1 MDFKEIVGIVFV
13 SILETLIIMA
23 GLVLI
28 INLVQFNYGFVLN
41 IIMLNM
47 Y

>member
-23 GLVLI
+23 GLVVI